1 MVLTGVAFVHK
12 VRAEQSG
19 PETQHLSLLLSV
31 FVSVCHTYDCLFG
44 HIHSFIP
51 LQQLVFRGRLQ
62 ERGREDELRGHCNEL
77 LLQWSTSPHHQTT
90 HQGGRGGHMQL
101 TVFHVMIVVV
111 HTLAAH
117 VSYSKPFSDCV
128 FSLINATAYI
138 VVSITCLSCRS
149 PHAEHSP
156 VLAALRGCGLTPPTL
171 QSVWPHPLLYTQWR
185 ADSVLFKTRLPWA
198 EKCASPLCS
207 PSHAPPTPAIN
218 SASRLFLTFYVFA
231 LLVLVHNTH

>member
-62 ERGREDELRGHCNEL
+62 ERGREDELQGHCNEL

-90 HQGGRGGHMQL
+90 HQGGRGCPMQL

-128 FSLINATAYI
+128 FSLINATSYV

-149 PHAEHSP
+149 PHAGHSP

-171 QSVWPHPLLYTQWR
+171 QSVGHTPSCTPSGGPTLCSSKHGFRGQRKVLPPCVAPPMPHPLL
-185 ADSVLFKTRLPWA
+185 
-198 EKCASPLCS
+198 PLIQ
-207 PSHAPPTPAIN
+207 HLAY
-218 SASRLFLTFYVFA
+218 F
-231 LLVLVHNTH
+231 

>member
-51 LQQLVFRGRLQ
+51 LQQLVVRGRLQ

-77 LLQWSTSPHHQTT
+77 LLQWPTSPHHQTT
-90 HQGGRGGHMQL
+90 HQGGRGDHMRL

-128 FSLINATAYI
+128 FSLINATAYV

-149 PHAEHSP
+149 PHAGHSP

-171 QSVWPHPLLYTQWR
+171 QSVWPHPLLYTH
-185 ADSVLFKTRLPWA
+185 LEGRLCALQNTAPVGR
-198 EKCASPLCS
+198 EKCFPL
-207 PSHAPPTPAIN
+207 
-218 SASRLFLTFYVFA
+218 V
-231 LLVLVHNTH
+231 

>member
-117 VSYSKPFSDCV
+117 VSYSKPFSDCL
-128 FSLINATAYI
+128 FTDKCNCIRSCINNLPFLQVTTRWTF
-138 VVSITCLSCRS
+138 TCPGCPEGMWTDSAHFAKC
-149 PHAEHSP
+149 
-156 VLAALRGCGLTPPTL
+156 LATPPPVHPVEGRLCAL
-171 QSVWPHPLLYTQWR
+171 QNTAPMGREMCFPL
-185 ADSVLFKTRLPWA
+185 V
-198 EKCASPLCS
+198 
-207 PSHAPPTPAIN
+207 
-218 SASRLFLTFYVFA
+218 
-231 LLVLVHNTH
+231 